1 MDAAPAVEVR
11 LVPDRASQR
20 VLSTLLGCVAAS
32 LAGWALALA
41 EAPSIAQAV
50 GAALAAVAAGAAAW
64 RRGTV
69 DGAALRWDG
78 QAWHWTP
85 GGDAP
90 EVAGALA
97 AAIDL
102 DGWLLLRFDALDGR
116 RRWMALSRARHSA
129 RWHALRCAV
138 HARGTDP
145 RALARLPV

>member
-11 LVPDRASQR
+11 LVPDRASR
-20 VLSTLLGCVAAS
+20 GAVAALLGAVAAS

-41 EAPSIAQAV
+41 QAPSAVQAV
-50 GAALAAVAAGAAAW
+50 VAALAAVATGVAAW
-64 RRGTV
+64 RRGGV

-78 QAWHWTP
+78 LGWHWAP
-85 GGDAP
+85 DGDAP
-90 EVAGALA
+90 EVAGALS

-102 DGWLLLRFDALDGR
+102 DGWLLLRFDAFGGR
-116 RRWMALSRARHSA
+116 RHWMALSRARHGA

-145 RALARLPV
+145 QPLARLPV